1 MNKSSKIIISLGVV
15 AIAAV
20 IGLAFWQNKA
30 EKKENANPGQY
41 DAFAQC
47 LAQKGITM
55 YGAEWC
61 SHCQAQK
68 KLFGDSFKY
77 VPYIECP
84 ENTKLCIDKGVEG
97 YPTWILADGKKLVGE
112 QTLEKLSQEAN
123 CAL

>member
-20 IGLAFWQNKA
+20 VGLAFWQNKA

-47 LAQKGITM
+47 FAQKNITM

-61 SHCQAQK
+61 THCQAQK

-84 ENTKLCIDKGVEG
+84 ENTKLCLDKGIEG
-97 YPTWILADGKKLVGE
+97 YPTWILQNGEKLVGE
-112 QTLEKLSQEAN
+112 QTLEKLSQETS